1 MNLHELDALRP
12 TQQIAR
18 TIENQLGKSIDFDRM
33 DRRQARHMLSRV
45 QDLLREHRQSTQRHV
60 SERDPGYL
68 NLMILERGLKAR
80 IREQDQPM
88 AIDVNDPKTK
98 QTLDKAARGQNLNPD
113 EVKTVA
119 AVATMKTMNKESR
132 IDRRRRLREQSELQQ
147 AQVVLA
153 SQDMIDRIQGMLED
167 VSEMQFKDLPALTD
181 SIKQD
186 MGMDQAS
193 QFQAQATAALNT
205 LLQALQAGKGEMES
219 AQGVLTGQPMT
230 VPGQGDAMAQPAM
243 QLPPSSQM
251 PAAEPAPE
259 PAPEPV
265 TDVAALGRE
274 RR

>member
-98 QTLDKAARGQNLNPD
+98 QTLDKAARGQNLNHD

-132 IDRRRRLREQSELQQ
+132 IDQRRRLREQSELQQ

-251 PAAEPAPE
+251 PAPE
-259 PAPEPV
+259 PAAEPEPEPV